1 MATGDGVDQVLTAV
15 RILQILTLIPCWAI
29 LAALVAA
36 FANNHVVAPA
46 AILCLFTVALLASIW
61 AFCVLI
67 TQIRAHNTALWMAF
81 WDVAFMAALIA
92 GVVLL
97 ANITT
102 TQCTGYL
109 TQITVTYDRATGSEV
124 WRSQDLDGDSSHC
137 SLAKVALGF
146 GIVNILLFF
155 ISAIL
160 SAMIYQRNRQEDES
174 IIREEIYTR
183 DASRPPSHRRH
194 RYRHRDPRT
203 GEYTFEEGSAGGG
216 VAREIL

>member
-1 MATGDGVDQVLTAV
+1 MATTDVIDYALIAV
-15 RILQILTLIPCWAI
+15 RILQILTLAPCWAI

-36 FANNHVVAPA
+36 FTSNHVVAPA
-46 AILCLFTVALLASIW
+46 AILCLFIVTLLASIW
-61 AFCVLI
+61 SFCILI
-67 TQIRAHNTALWMAF
+67 TQIRAHNTAPWMAF
-81 WDVAFMAALIA
+81 WDIALMAALIA

-109 TQITVTYDRATGSEV
+109 TQITVTYDRETGEEV
-124 WRSQDLDGDSSHC
+124 WRSQDLDGNSSHC
-137 SLAKVALGF
+137 NLAKVAFGF

-155 ISAIL
+155 ISALL

-174 IIREEIYTR
+174 TAREEIYTR
-183 DASRPPSHRRH
+183 QDPGWTPSHRRH

-203 GEYTFEEGSAGGG
+203 GEYIFEERAG
-216 VAREIL
+216 